1 MLNFPFSTF
10 SFCSRHFQTPF
21 PIFFLS
27 MCKNEGFVH
36 SVAMETGQRGTV
48 YVFQK
53 LSAYMLWIL
62 ITKPYTRTI
71 FSLLP
76 MPDAVTFIF
85 FYTCV
90 CCLGKLRIYL
100 FSFDAIHFIFNLMS
114 RGRREALVTQLEKYK
129 TILNKCLLNQNEDRV
144 SRHHN
149 SVYWQNKKRLKI
161 Y

>member
-10 SFCSRHFQTPF
+10 FFCFRQFQTPF

-36 SVAMETGQRGTV
+36 SVAMETGERETV

-62 ITKPYTRTI
+62 ITKPTCKPSFLYSQRPTLYRL
-71 FSLLP
+71 FY
-76 MPDAVTFIF
+76 FIHV
-85 FYTCV
+85 CI
-90 CCLGKLRIYL
+90 CCLRKLRIYL
-100 FSFDAIHFIFNLMS
+100 FSCGAIYFIFNLMS
-114 RGRREALVTQLEKYK
+114 RGQREALVMQLEKYK
-129 TILNKCLLNQNEDRV
+129 TVLNKCLLNQNEDRV

-149 SVYWQNKKRLKI
+149 SIYWQNKKD
-161 Y
+161 